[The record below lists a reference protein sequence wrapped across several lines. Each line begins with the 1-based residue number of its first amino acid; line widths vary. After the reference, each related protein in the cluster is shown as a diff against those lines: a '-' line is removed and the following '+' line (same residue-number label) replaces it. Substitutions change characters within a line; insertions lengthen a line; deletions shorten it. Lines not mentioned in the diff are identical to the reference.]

1 MQVGD
6 WSLTLARFPISDRY
20 QDWIVK
26 FVVTR
31 LVFQARTA
39 NIHNAKMPPDPLLDE
54 DEQYASSEDSD
65 FAPDDAP
72 NQASDQSDVEDE
84 KEGGNRA
91 TNKRTLPAA
100 DEDAADAG
108 YDNSGDEA
116 IIKRGEKRR
125 KKTEARGV
133 QEGDEG
139 GEGGLIKTRRQRAAE

>member
-1 MQVGD
+1 MIGHSP
-6 WSLTLARFPISDRY
+6 WPAFPSADRY
-20 QDWIVK
+20 RDRIVK

-31 LVFQARTA
+31 LVFQARTT

-84 KEGGNRA
+84 KDGGDRT

-133 QEGDEG
+133 QDDEG